1 MKGVPLDN
9 TYSDTIYF
17 ANVTDQYNYF
27 STLTG
32 NKVFNQQTYQRV
44 NKGTLRLQVLAD
56 EIYDYNYL
64 MFRNTSYG
72 SKWFYAFINKVNYI
86 NDTTTEIEYEL
97 DVIQTWMFEAVLEPS
112 YVEREHSSTD
122 VIGEHL
128 AFEPVKLGEYKCHNM
143 ARWGD
148 AWGLDS
154 YSVVVIHAPYNTGGN
169 SGEPTNSSG
178 DSSGD
183 DSGNNSGDDAG
194 GLLPTPIPDYD
205 PEADD

>member
-17 ANVTDQYNYF
+17 ANATDQYNYF

-56 EIYDYNYL
+56 EIYDYDYL

-86 NDTTTEIEYEL
+86 NDTTTEVEYEL
-97 DVIQTWMFEAVLEPS
+97 DVIQSWMFEAVLEPS
-112 YVEREHSSTD
+112 YVEREHTSSD

-128 AFEPVKLGEYKCHNM
+128 ETEPVKLGEYRCN
-143 ARWGD
+143 AVDFDIDSFNDYD
-148 AWGLDS
+148 A
-154 YSVVVIHAPYNTGGN
+154 VIIHAPWNTGGD
-169 SGEPTNSSG
+169 G
-178 DSSGD
+178 GD
-183 DSGNNSGDDAG
+183 DDETGNTDED
-194 GLLPTPIPDYD
+194 
-205 PEADD
+205 EE

>member
-1 MKGVPLDN
+1 MYIAPNTTIVLMKGVPLDN

-17 ANVTDQYNYF
+17 ANATNQYNYF
-27 STLTG
+27 ATLTG

-56 EIYDYNYL
+56 TIYDYNYL

-128 AFEPVKLGEYKCHNM
+128 APEPVKLGEYKCNKLE
-143 ARWGD
+143 RWGQ
-148 AWGLDS
+148 AWGLDA
-154 YSVVVIHAPYNTGGN
+154 YAVVVIHAPYNVGGDAN
-169 SGEPTNSSG
+169 YSDD
-178 DSSGD
+178 DSDD
-183 DSGNNSGDDAG
+183 DSGD
-194 GLLPTPIPDYD
+194 
-205 PEADD
+205 E